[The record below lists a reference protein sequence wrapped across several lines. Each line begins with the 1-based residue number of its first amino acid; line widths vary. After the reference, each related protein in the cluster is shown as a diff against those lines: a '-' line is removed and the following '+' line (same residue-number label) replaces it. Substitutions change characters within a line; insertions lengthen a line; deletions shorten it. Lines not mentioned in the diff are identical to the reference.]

1 MNANCPHRS
10 VFHWGIRAMKIEQKE
25 YDDLIRLAPPIQYMW
40 TIVNFAQ
47 AWNTWVKALEK
58 SLSPAKMTVS
68 QITALQALFYNK
80 RPMTPTEIAKV
91 LPLDTHSI
99 SPLVDKLHKR
109 KLVTRR
115 RSKTDRRSIEVELTG
130 QGMELLRSLSPNI
143 NEVLEVVFGNLN
155 QQELDEFVKL
165 SHVISYNAADYV
177 GANKKRMDENARI
190 LSGIFEDK
198 PAAKKTS
205 KSKLK

>member
-1 MNANCPHRS
+1 MTVQR
-10 VFHWGIRAMKIEQKE
+10 KE
-25 YDDLIRLAPPIQYMW
+25 YDELVQLAPPTKYMW

-91 LPLDTHSI
+91 LPIDTHSI
-99 SPLVDKLHKR
+99 SPLIDKLHKR

-115 RSKTDRRSIEVELTG
+115 RSKTDRRSIKIELTA
-130 QGMELLRSLSPNI
+130 QGLELLRSLSPNI
-143 NEVLEVVFGNLN
+143 NEVVEVVFGNLN
-155 QQELDEFVKL
+155 QPELDEFVKW

-190 LSGIFEDK
+190 LSGVLEGK
-198 PAAKKTS
+198 PAAKKTRKS
-205 KSKLK
+205 KSM

>member
-1 MNANCPHRS
+1 MN
-10 VFHWGIRAMKIEQKE
+10 IQKKE
-25 YDDLIRLAPPIQYMW
+25 YDDLAQLAPPTKYMW

-80 RPMTPTEIAKV
+80 RPMSPTEISKV
-91 LPLDTHSI
+91 LPIDTHSI

-115 RSKTDRRSIEVELTG
+115 RSKSDRRSIEVELTR
-130 QGMELLRSLSPNI
+130 QGIELLKSLSPNI

-155 QQELDEFVKL
+155 QKELEELVKL

-177 GANKKRMDENARI
+177 GANKKRMDENAKI
-190 LSGIFEDK
+190 LSGMLEGK
-198 PAAKKTS
+198 TAAKKSTRS
-205 KSKLK
+205 KSR

>member
-1 MNANCPHRS
+1 MN
-10 VFHWGIRAMKIEQKE
+10 IQKKE
-25 YDDLIRLAPPIQYMW
+25 YDDLAQLAPPTKYMW

-47 AWNTWVKALEK
+47 AWNTWVKALGK

-80 RPMTPTEIAKV
+80 RPMSPTEISKV
-91 LPLDTHSI
+91 LPIDTHSI

-115 RSKTDRRSIEVELTG
+115 RSKSDRRSIEVELTR
-130 QGMELLRSLSPNI
+130 QGIELLKSLSPNI

-155 QQELDEFVKL
+155 QKELDELVKL

-177 GANKKRMDENARI
+177 GANKKRMDENAKI
-190 LSGIFEDK
+190 LSGMLEGK
-198 PAAKKTS
+198 TAAKKSTRS
-205 KSKLK
+205 KSK

>member
-1 MNANCPHRS
+1 MN
-10 VFHWGIRAMKIEQKE
+10 IQKKE
-25 YDDLIRLAPPIQYMW
+25 YDNLVQLAPPIKYMW

-80 RPMTPTEIAKV
+80 RPMSPTEISKV

-115 RSKTDRRSIEVELTG
+115 RSKRDRRSIEVELTR
-130 QGMELLRSLSPNI
+130 QGIELLRSLSTNI

-155 QQELDEFVKL
+155 QQELDELVKL
-165 SHVISYNAADYV
+165 SHAISYNAADYV
-177 GANKKRMDENARI
+177 GANKKRMDENAKI
-190 LSGIFEDK
+190 LSGMLESKIV
-198 PAAKKTS
+198 AKKTN
-205 KSKLK
+205 KSKPK

>member
-1 MNANCPHRS
+1 MN
-10 VFHWGIRAMKIEQKE
+10 IQKKE
-25 YDDLIRLAPPIQYMW
+25 YADLVQLAPPTKYMW

-80 RPMTPTEIAKV
+80 RPMSPTEISKV
-91 LPLDTHSI
+91 LPIDTHSI

-115 RSKTDRRSIEVELTG
+115 RSKSDRRSIEVELTR
-130 QGMELLRSLSPNI
+130 QGIELLKSLSPNI

-155 QQELDEFVKL
+155 QKELDELVKL

-177 GANKKRMDENARI
+177 GANKKRMDENAKI
-190 LSGIFEDK
+190 LSGMLEGK
-198 PAAKKTS
+198 TAAKKSTRS
-205 KSKLK
+205 KSR

>member
-1 MNANCPHRS
+1 MN
-10 VFHWGIRAMKIEQKE
+10 IQKKE
-25 YDDLIRLAPPIQYMW
+25 YDDLVQLAPPIKYMW

-68 QITALQALFYNK
+68 QITALQALYYNK

-99 SPLVDKLHKR
+99 SPLVDKLHQR

-115 RSKTDRRSIEVELTG
+115 RSKTDRRSIEVELTR
-130 QGMELLRSLSPNI
+130 QGVEILRSLSPNI

-165 SHVISYNAADYV
+165 SHAISYRAADYV
-177 GANKKRMDENARI
+177 GANKKRMDENAQI
-190 LSGIFEDK
+190 LSGMREDK
-198 PAAKKTS
+198 IVAKKAN
-205 KSKLK
+205 KSK

>member
-1 MNANCPHRS
+1 MNIQ
-10 VFHWGIRAMKIEQKE
+10 GKE
-25 YDDLIRLAPPIQYMW
+25 YDDLVQLAPPLKFMW

-68 QITALQALFYNK
+68 QITTLQALFYNR
-80 RPMTPTEIAKV
+80 RPMSPTEISKV
-91 LPLDTHSI
+91 LTLDNHSI

-115 RSKTDRRSIEVELTG
+115 RSKNDRRSIEVELTG
-130 QGMELLRSLSPNI
+130 KGMELLRSLSPNI
-143 NEVLEVVFGNLN
+143 NKVLESVFGDLT

-165 SHVISYNAADYV
+165 SHLISCSAADFV
-177 GANKKRMDENARI
+177 GADKKRMDENARI
-190 LSGIFEDK
+190 LSGMLEGK
-198 PAAKKTS
+198 TSAKKTRRS
-205 KSKLK
+205 KPT

>member
-1 MNANCPHRS
+1 MT
-10 VFHWGIRAMKIEQKE
+10 IQKKE
-25 YDDLIRLAPPIQYMW
+25 YDDLVQLAPPIKYMW

-80 RPMTPTEIAKV
+80 RPMSPTEIAKV
-91 LPLDTHSI
+91 LPIDTHSI

-115 RSKTDRRSIEVELTG
+115 RSKTDRRSIEVELTR
-130 QGMELLRSLSPNI
+130 QGIELLRSLSPNI
-143 NEVLEVVFGNLN
+143 NEVLKVVFGNLN

-165 SHVISYNAADYV
+165 SHKISYNAADYV
-177 GANKKRMDENARI
+177 GANKKRMDDNAKI
-190 LSGIFEDK
+190 LSGMLEDK
-198 PAAKKTS
+198 TATR
-205 KSKLK
+205 KSTAPK

>member
-1 MNANCPHRS
+1 MN
-10 VFHWGIRAMKIEQKE
+10 IQKKE
-25 YDDLIRLAPPIQYMW
+25 YDDLVQLAPPIKYMW

-99 SPLVDKLHKR
+99 SPLVDKLHQR

-115 RSKTDRRSIEVELTG
+115 RSKTDRRSIEVELTR
-130 QGMELLRSLSPNI
+130 QGVEILKSLSPNI

-165 SHVISYNAADYV
+165 SHSISYRAADYV
-177 GANKKRMDENARI
+177 GANKKRMDENAII
-190 LSGIFEDK
+190 LSGMLERK
-198 PAAKKTS
+198 TAAKKSTRS
-205 KSKLK
+205 KST